1 MQTFDTLNANLLDSD
16 LLNIKSKNHNLYYS
30 ADGDAEGEKEYENEE
45 SVEDEGEEGQVSGGV
60 PFQDLIRFRQLVR
73 AKKSELKAQYGKAY
87 IDNRSTTEREC
98 KTIQVPKTRMV
109 DKEVCINVPY
119 TRWDANIN
127 CTKVFGKEVCAGGF
141 IGGTN
146 RECRNVPTPQVYT
159 EAEEVCVNVPK
170 LRLVWVSGWR
180 KKWRE
185 FKRNGGLEQLKLQA
199 KGLDVSTTPEPEI
212 DIYQNYSCQD
222 LSDEF
227 GIIAGKTF
235 GTADSDAIKSFNKRN
250 CQTKPQDVVTETEQT
265 EQSESES
272 ESETEEELG
281 TEETDSTGKPK
292 IKPKRKPKR
301 KLKTKTSVS
310 AKKISSDKIA
320 GIPNEV
326 IIGLAV
332 AFVLVGGYLIIN
344 KK

>member
-16 LLNIKSKNHNLYYS
+16 LLNVKSKNHNLYYS
-30 ADGDAEGEKEYENEE
+30 ADGDAEGEREFENEDNIE
-45 SVEDEGEEGQVSGGV
+45 AEGEESQASGGV
-60 PFQDLIRFRQLVR
+60 PFQDLITFRRLVR
-73 AKKSELKAQYGKAY
+73 EKKSQLKAQYGKAY
-87 IDNRSTTEREC
+87 IDNRSTTERKC
-98 KTIQVPKTRMV
+98 NTVQ
-109 DKEVCINVPY
+109 VPY
-119 TRWDANIN
+119 TNWNPNIN
-127 CTKVFGKEVCAGGF
+127 CTKILGKKVCVGGF
-141 IGGTN
+141 IGGT
-146 RECRNVPTPQVYT
+146 REEQ
-159 EAEEVCVNVPK
+159 VCVNVPK

-199 KGLDVSTTPEPEI
+199 KGLIPPTAEPEI

-227 GIIAGKTF
+227 GIIAGRTF
-235 GTADSDAIKSFNKRN
+235 GTADADAIKSFNKRN
-250 CQTKPQDVVTETEQT
+250 CKTKPQEQVN
-265 EQSESES
+265 ESEIVDGVS
-272 ESETEEELG
+272 DETETEEE
-281 TEETDSTGKPK
+281 TDSIGKPK
-292 IKPKRKPKR
+292 IKPKRKT
-301 KLKTKTSVS
+301 KTKKPTNVS
-310 AKKISSDKIA
+310 AKKVSSDKIA

>member
-16 LLNIKSKNHNLYYS
+16 LLNVKSKNHNLYYS
-30 ADGDAEGEKEYENEE
+30 ANGDAEGEVEYENEE
-45 SVEDEGEEGQVSGGV
+45 SIEDEGEESQVSGGV

-73 AKKSELKAQYGKAY
+73 EKKAQLKAQYGKAY

-98 KTIQVPKTRMV
+98 KTVQVPKTRMV

-180 KKWRE
+180 KQWRE

-199 KGLDVSTTPEPEI
+199 KGLAPTITPIFQPNLVDEQI
-212 DIYQNYSCQD
+212 DNKIEDDGITNED
-222 LSDEF
+222 ELSE
-227 GIIAGKTF
+227 
-235 GTADSDAIKSFNKRN
+235 
-250 CQTKPQDVVTETEQT
+250 TETET
-265 EQSESES
+265 NEIE
-272 ESETEEELG
+272 
-281 TEETDSTGKPK
+281 DSDEIKPK
-292 IKPKRKPKR
+292 TKPKRKPK
-301 KLKTKTSVS
+301 TKKPTSVS